1 MNELKT
7 KTEKTT
13 DGALKGNPW
22 RRLPKGGK
30 IAVIVVGIL
39 AVLAVLAALYVNGKL
54 DLLRYDDGSVSEMGE
69 IGADEDQDLD
79 GTGLT
84 HTESEMTMPEGSPFS
99 DDNVLNILLIGTDER
114 TEAVNDAD
122 AFTHLNQLDGTE
134 DTTEFSDDAR
144 SDSMIL
150 VSLDIKDHV
159 IRLVSIE
166 RGTGVPILLDGYEGQ
181 YDWITHTFRY
191 GGAKLTMKTIEDCFN
206 VQVDHYVRVNFNS
219 FVQIVDAVGGVDL
232 DITEME
238 AKALNWEVPS
248 NSMLIVNHVD
258 PGPNHFDGYTA
269 LQYARL
275 RKIDND
281 WKRVERQR
289 TVIKAVL
296 DQVQNASVMELDNLL
311 NTILPLIQTNFTKS
325 EIAALLVQLPGFLGC
340 DVQQMSMPLQ
350 GTYGIRTGMDDRLMY
365 DPDWVVN
372 IKALQDFLYDD
383 KTAEEVI
390 AATPETA
397 AAEAAGELV
406 IATRESADVTD
417 PVEKYNSKYLHRI
430 DMTYALDASDFGSDE
445 YRVFV
450 ADTDNLRGNELR
462 GALIDKLYSAGVR
475 VVAVPDGAAAGVLL
489 DNYLQ
494 TGNTGSL
501 DSYLSVLPADRRD
514 SARTLWEHV
523 RTRYPGVF
531 HAAGLGADARSATVG
546 KALTVLANASHNT
559 PETEIAEAAGELVIA
574 TRESADVTD
583 PVEKYNSKY
592 LHRIDMTYALDAS
605 DFGSD
610 EYRVFVADTDN
621 LRGNELR
628 GALIDKLY
636 SAGVRVVAV
645 PDGAAAGVLLDNYL
659 QTGNTGSLDS
669 YLSVLPA
676 DRRDSARTLWEHVRT
691 RYPGVFHAAGL
702 GADARSATVGKALTV
717 LANASHNT
725 PETEIAEAVQ
735 AMRSGTTSNAV
746 YWFKTAMA
754 KYPRQMERF
763 FGSSYAAVSRLY
775 YAMQGTLNVADDSEL
790 PTYDAKQL
798 LKTYKKDGILIFT
811 DEASALM
818 TEGSM
823 ASELQAQLDKQKY
836 GEDEDPQRV
845 CAIGAV
851 YGTWSNAGSFT
862 PDDTET
868 AWDAD
873 SLTEA
878 LGSDALR
885 GKDMLLALDGE
896 DSPYLTE
903 NCLLKDT
910 DTPVAEQ
917 LQKLFVLDKNN
928 MASPETAKSE

>member
-1 MNELKT
+1 MKVISVKFKENGRSDYFDPCDFEIK
-7 KTEKTT
+7 EG
-13 DGALKGNPW
+13 DY
-22 RRLPKGGK
+22 
-30 IAVIVVGIL
+30 VIVTTARGTECGEVVRASHEVPGFSREVKPVIRVAD
-39 AVLAVLAALYVNGKL
+39 AVDIRRMRQNRADVQQAYTICEQRIAAHGLKMKLVDAEYTLDRSKLVFYFTADNRVDFRELVKDLAA
-54 DLLRYDDGSVSEMGE
+54 
-69 IGADEDQDLD
+69 QF
-79 GTGLT
+79 
-84 HTESEMTMPEGSPFS
+84 HT
-99 DDNVLNILLIGTDER
+99 R
-114 TEAVNDAD
+114 
-122 AFTHLNQLDGTE
+122 
-134 DTTEFSDDAR
+134 
-144 SDSMIL
+144 
-150 VSLDIKDHV
+150 
-159 IRLVSIE
+159 IE
-166 RGTGVPILLDGYEGQ
+166 
-181 YDWITHTFRY
+181 
-191 GGAKLTMKTIEDCFN
+191 
-206 VQVDHYVRVNFNS
+206 
-219 FVQIVDAVGGVDL
+219 
-232 DITEME
+232 
-238 AKALNWEVPS
+238 
-248 NSMLIVNHVD
+248 
-258 PGPNHFDGYTA
+258 
-269 LQYARL
+269 L

-289 TVIKAVL
+289 TVIQAVL
-296 DQVQNASVMELDNLL
+296 DQVKNASVVELDSLL
-311 NTILPLIQTNFTKS
+311 NTVLPLIQTNFTKS

-350 GTYGIRTGMDDRLMY
+350 GTYGIRTGMDNRLMY

-372 IKALQDFLYDD
+372 IKALQDFLYND
-383 KTAEEVI
+383 KTAEEVA

-417 PVEKYNSKYLHRI
+417 PVEEYNSKYLHRI

-462 GALIDKLYSAGVR
+462 GALIDKLYSA
-475 VVAVPDGAAAGVLL
+475 
-489 DNYLQ
+489 
-494 TGNTGSL
+494 S
-501 DSYLSVLPADRRD
+501 
-514 SARTLWEHV
+514 
-523 RTRYPGVF
+523 
-531 HAAGLGADARSATVG
+531 
-546 KALTVLANASHNT
+546 
-559 PETEIAEAAGELVIA
+559 
-574 TRESADVTD
+574 
-583 PVEKYNSKY
+583 
-592 LHRIDMTYALDAS
+592 
-605 DFGSD
+605 
-610 EYRVFVADTDN
+610 
-621 LRGNELR
+621 
-628 GALIDKLY
+628 
-636 SAGVRVVAV
+636 VRVVAV

-735 AMRSGTTSNAV
+735 VMRSGTTSNAV

-873 SLTEA
+873 SLTEY
-878 LGSDALR
+878 LGGDALR

-928 MASPETAKSE
+928 MASPESAESE